1 MKLLA
6 SHEMSQFAPNHR
18 WRCRYLCSGN
28 NHHRLRGHPGSARTF
43 LVRHSSSFALPAHH
57 NQRVNPTNPS
67 AAPLIQR
74 PDTTPGAH
82 CLLTGLSQRADKYS
96 DIRPGSSTTNKSAAS
111 NLRGAKP
118 HGHPLRSSRQSRN
131 YANALQALEV
141 RSGQHQNQPD
151 KHEPESEIRN
161 ERNGYH
167 RTQEPEKPQDQ
178 SDDPARRLWCK
189 EVPQSA
195 SPTQNSNRSR
205 AWRGTDCCLNTANYR
220 YTQSADDQNRA

>member
-1 MKLLA
+1 MKCPNLRPIIGGVAGISVLA
-6 SHEMSQFAPNHR
+6 TTITGFA
-18 WRCRYLCSGN
+18 
-28 NHHRLRGHPGSARTF
+28 AI
-43 LVRHSSSFALPAHH
+43 LVQRERSWSVTVPA
-57 NQRVNPTNPS
+57 S
-67 AAPLIQR
+67 L
-74 PDTTPGAH
+74 

-118 HGHPLRSSRQSRN
+118 HGHPLRSSRQSQN
-131 YANALQALEV
+131 YTNALQALEV

-195 SPTQNSNRSR
+195 SPTQNGNRSR
-205 AWRGTDCCLNTANYR
+205 AMRGTDCYLNTANYR